1 MRRNLIAFL
10 GALAL
15 CLLSSTAAQAG
26 GYKLA
31 DYPLRVHIYSQSG
44 HSHYWEH
51 SISYVDGEGRAT
63 LYENGEPKGFDFG
76 YRCSDRLRSSPGYE
90 TYLARWKKPGKSIEI
105 LLPAFGKPN
114 ADESCELK
122 VVMKDGFVY
131 RRRNGSVIEVP
142 AAEWK
147 DWMQRHQYDPENGKN
162 EPVFAPAKPAKDN
175 DDQ

>member
-76 YRCSDRLRSSPGYE
+76 YRCSDRLRFFPR
-90 TYLARWKKPGKSIEI
+90 L
-105 LLPAFGKPN
+105 
-114 ADESCELK
+114 
-122 VVMKDGFVY
+122 
-131 RRRNGSVIEVP
+131 
-142 AAEWK
+142 
-147 DWMQRHQYDPENGKN
+147 
-162 EPVFAPAKPAKDN
+162 
-175 DDQ
+175 

>member
-1 MRRNLIAFL
+1 MT
-10 GALAL
+10 LAI
-15 CLLSSTAAQAG
+15 AAQTAC
-26 GYKLA
+26 A
-31 DYPLRVHIYSQSG
+31 
-44 HSHYWEH
+44 
-51 SISYVDGEGRAT
+51 
-63 LYENGEPKGFDFG
+63 
-76 YRCSDRLRSSPGYE
+76 SSPGYE